1 MKTAAFDIPPADM
14 IDRIWA
20 EVYLPAFEPIRAK
33 APQRHVMWWEE
44 FLALMQDRAV
54 HKYVTTT
61 DGGDPIGLGCI
72 TNDLTAVPLIEPAY
86 YAAQDPELY
95 AQGRIWYVITVCS
108 APGQR
113 DVYAELLT
121 AMAPLVEDSRGI
133 AALDFSTYNTVH
145 RHLDRAAAV
154 ILSRFLGRRITYRVE
169 GEQQYLTYDLTDGQR

>member
-20 EVYLPAFEPIRAK
+20 EVYLPAFEPLRTK
-33 APQRHVMWWEE
+33 AAQRHVMWWEE

-72 TNDLTAVPLIEPAY
+72 TNDLTSVPLIEPAFFEAKY
-86 YAAQDPELY
+86 PGMT
-95 AQGRIWYVITVCS
+95 GRIWYVILVCA
-108 APGQR
+108 APGNR

-121 AMAPLVEDSRGI
+121 TMSALVDESRGI
-133 AALDFSTYNTVH
+133 AALDFCSYNAVDRQLASVAKTILT
-145 RHLDRAAAV
+145 RH
-154 ILSRFLGRRITYRVE
+154 LGRRIPVRSVDT
-169 GEQQYLTYDLTDGQR
+169 QTFMTYDLTKGQR